1 MTKVEL
7 LAVLEQYEDDDTFL
21 VSSDEEGNE
30 YREASLGDPEKAVK
44 AGPREWE
51 ILHPD
56 DVAAG
61 EYDED
66 VLEEAIR
73 VGVFW

>member
-7 LAVLEQYEDDDTFL
+7 LAILEQYEDDDVFL

-30 YREASLGDPEKAVK
+30 YREANLGEPEKAIHS
-44 AGPREWE
+44 GPREWQT
-51 ILHPD
+51 LHPD
-56 DVAAG
+56 DVESG
-61 EYDED
+61 YYDDD
-66 VLEEAIR
+66 VVEEAVR